1 MTSLLSLRAE
11 YEVQNIILAIVANI
25 VVVYVVLKS
34 SKKIGRILGSRG
46 IAVLRKVFGIILLAI
61 AVKLFRT
68 NLNI

>member
-34 SKKIGRILGSRG
+34 SKKIWRILGSRG